1 MIKYREIWADTRKAR
16 QKKDVY
22 FAMTFTIHTLGC
34 KVNQYESTVMSEA
47 LEEAGLSRVESVNA
61 DDICDADKTGS
72 ARAADICIINSC
84 AVTAESE
91 RKARQLI
98 RRMINENPNT
108 YVIVTGCYAQLR
120 AEEIL
125 KIDGVSYVCG
135 NFAKT
140 EAVNA
145 ALLYASSGKRTVGI
159 NVPPLEKAKFE
170 PSVIK
175 HSERTRAYV
184 KVEDGCD
191 SKCAYC
197 TIKDARGPVRSKSA
211 ADVHS
216 EIAALADS
224 GYREVVLTGIEVS
237 AWGKDLYSRVLSE
250 KRPNLADLILSLEDI
265 DRLDRVRLSSLDPSL
280 LTPAFTDRL
289 KDSSKLCHHFHLSL
303 QSGCDRTLADMRRR
317 YNTAMIKRNV
327 EHIRE
332 IFGDAE
338 FTADTIVGFPGES
351 DEDFEQTKQFIS
363 GIGLIYNHI
372 FPFSR
377 RPNTPAYD
385 MDGQIEESVKS
396 KRLHELE
403 KIRDESREKICTG
416 MIGGCVSV
424 LFERNHGG
432 TAKGH
437 TASFIEVSA
446 KSDVD
451 LRGRMGLV
459 KITGY
464 DGAAGLL
471 VGELVSLDV

>member
-1 MIKYREIWADTRKAR
+1 
-16 QKKDVY
+16 
-22 FAMTFTIHTLGC
+22 MTFTIHTLGC
-34 KVNQYESTVMSEA
+34 KVNQYESTVMAEA
-47 LEEAGLSRVESVNA
+47 LEEAGLYRVEGGNAA
-61 DDICDADKTGS
+61 DDPDGADESRS
-72 ARAADICIINSC
+72 ARTADICIINSC

-135 NFAKT
+135 NFAKK

-145 ALLYASSGKRTVGI
+145 ALLYASSGKRTVGA

-216 EIAALADS
+216 EIAALSKS
-224 GYREVVLTGIEVS
+224 GYREVVLTGIEIS
-237 AWGKDLYSRVLSE
+237 AWGKDLYGGLSE
-250 KRPNLADLILSLEDI
+250 KKPDLADLILSLEDI
-265 DRLDRVRLSSLDPSL
+265 DGLDRVRLSSLDPSL

-289 KDSSKLCHHFHLSL
+289 KDASKLCHHFHLSL
-303 QSGCDRTLADMRRR
+303 QSGCDKTLAAMRRR

-332 IFGDAE
+332 IFHDAE

-351 DEDFEQTKQFIS
+351 DEDFEQTKAFIAEL
-363 GIGLIYNHI
+363 GLIYNHI

-385 MDGQIEESVKS
+385 MDGQIGESVKS

-403 KIRDESREKICTG
+403 EIRDKSRKKICTG
-416 MIGGCVSV
+416 MIGDCVSV
-424 LFERNHGG
+424 LFERSHDGKL
-432 TAKGH
+432 KGH

-446 KSDVD
+446 KSDAD
-451 LRGRMGLV
+451 LHGRTGLV
-459 KITGY
+459 KITDY
-464 DGAAGLL
+464 DDATGLL